1 LQMGLISQVVPL
13 MELDQTCKN
22 LAEQLKTK
30 NSASSMGLIKE
41 LFARV
46 HGMSTNDALDY
57 ASNLNAL
64 ARMTDDYK
72 KGIEA
77 YLNNEPIKW

>member
-1 LQMGLISQVVPL
+1 MGLISQVTPL
-13 MELDQTCKN
+13 VELERATKQ
-22 LAEQLKTK
+22 LAEHLKTK
-30 NSASSMGLIKE
+30 NSSSSMGLLKE

-64 ARMTDDYK
+64 ARMTDDCK

-77 YLNNEPIKW
+77 FLNNEPVKW